1 LVVDERHKETLFPFP
16 MNLFDYIILILFPV
30 AGGLAAYQ
38 LRQIKAE
45 YLNLLLS
52 FSGAYL
58 FGITILEMMPAVF
71 HDADRTLGVFII
83 AGFLLQILLDQFSK
97 GIEHGH
103 MHAHDHV
110 GKSYVWSVMIGLGL
124 HSFLEGIPLTGL
136 EHSHAHGSHLH
147 HEHGSSPL
155 LWGIAIHKI
164 PAAFA
169 LMSILLTAKMRTVS
183 AFAILIVFALISP
196 LAAALTDLI
205 LHNGSFIHDSMS
217 YILALVV
224 GSFLHIST
232 TILFEVNSKIHRF
245 SLYKMLVILIGLMM
259 ALVTVV

>member
-1 LVVDERHKETLFPFP
+1 MHV
-16 MNLFDYIILILFPV
+16 
-30 AGGLAAYQ
+30 
-38 LRQIKAE
+38 
-45 YLNLLLS
+45 
-52 FSGAYL
+52 
-58 FGITILEMMPAVF
+58 
-71 HDADRTLGVFII
+71 HD
-83 AGFLLQILLDQFSK
+83 S
-97 GIEHGH
+97 
-103 MHAHDHV
+103 V

-147 HEHGSSPL
+147 DEHGSSPL
-155 LWGIAIHKI
+155 LWGIAIHKV

-169 LMSILLTAKMRTVS
+169 LMSILLTARISTVS
-183 AFAILIVFALISP
+183 AFVILVVFALISP
-196 LAAALTDLI
+196 AAAAITDLV
-205 LHNGSFIHDSMS
+205 LHSGSVITDSMS

-245 SLYKMLVILIGLMM
+245 SLYKMLVILVGLIV